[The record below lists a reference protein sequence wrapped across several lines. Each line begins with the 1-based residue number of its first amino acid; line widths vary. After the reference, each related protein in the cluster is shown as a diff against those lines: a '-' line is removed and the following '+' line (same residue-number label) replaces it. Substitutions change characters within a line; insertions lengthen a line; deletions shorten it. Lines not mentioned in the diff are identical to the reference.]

1 MRKFTSCEWRKN
13 ALIQKE
19 VPMCFQFFTQCF
31 YLMSPLILTYLDVL
45 GVEEQSENML
55 IPQTLRY
62 LASIKGRRL
71 VRHDRFYCQKQP
83 YMKAYWREII

>member
-1 MRKFTSCEWRKN
+1 
-13 ALIQKE
+13 
-19 VPMCFQFFTQCF
+19 MCFQFFTQCF

-62 LASIKGRRL
+62 LASMKG
-71 VRHDRFYCQKQP
+71 
-83 YMKAYWREII
+83 